1 MFSKNLTKS
10 STEIFSDKIERLRE
24 KIDQADAVLI
34 GAGAGLSTS
43 AGYTYSG
50 DRFHKFFQDFSEKYG
65 IKDMYSGGFYPFE
78 TTEEHWAYWS
88 RFIYHNRYDVE
99 PKKVYQDL
107 LQTVKKK
114 NYFVLTTNVDHQFQL
129 AGFDKKH
136 LFYTQ
141 GDYGLFQCSAPCH
154 HRTYE
159 NEEVIRH
166 MVFEQENMR
175 IPNHLIPRCPVCY
188 EPMTMNLRANDRF
201 VEDAGWQAAAERY
214 TEFIQSHK
222 NARILYLELGV
233 GYNTP
238 GIIKFPFWKMTTQ
251 NQNATYININLDK
264 STCPKEIEQQ
274 SICLKADIGHVLK
287 ALNHK

>member
-1 MFSKNLTKS
+1 MFSRNLTKK
-10 STEIFSDKIERLRE
+10 STEIFSGNIERLRE

-50 DRFHKFFQDFSEKYG
+50 DRFHRFFQDFSEKYG
-65 IKDMYSGGFYPFE
+65 IMDMYSGGFYPFE

-99 PKKVYQDL
+99 QKKVYQDL
-107 LQTVKKK
+107 LQIVKKK

-129 AGFDKKH
+129 AGFDKNRI
-136 LFYTQ
+136 FYTQ

-154 HRTYE
+154 GSTYD
-159 NEEVIRH
+159 NEDTIRR
-166 MVFEQENMR
+166 MVLEQENMR
-175 IPNHLIPRCPVCY
+175 VPKHLIPKCPVCG
-188 EPMTMNLRANDRF
+188 EHMTMNLRSNDRF
-201 VEDAGWQAAAERY
+201 VEDAGWHVAGERF
-214 TEFIQSHK
+214 TGFVESHK
-222 NARILYLELGV
+222 NDRILYLELGV

-238 GIIKFPFWKMTTQ
+238 GIIKYPFWKMAAQ

-274 SICLKADIGHVLK
+274 STCMKADIGHVLE
-287 ALNHK
+287 ALKL